1 MSGFMYQGFQMMGGI
16 ALLGM
21 IPFLLVFGLIV
32 FVIVRNIQREKQND
46 RAPRITL
53 DARIVTKRTN
63 VTHHR
68 HHHGSHHGGHVHT
81 STNYYVTFEVPSG
94 DRMELSVSGQEY
106 GMLAEGDYGKLTFQ
120 GTRYL
125 SFQRT

>member
-1 MSGFMYQGFQMMGGI
+1 MSGFRYLGFQMMGGI